1 MICRT
6 HRKKSA
12 SSRRWRT
19 ASLRNDGRRSTT
31 STSVPE
37 TAAVFDDMLDRS
49 VPFYG
54 EIQRMIGEL
63 ASDFAVEGSS
73 IYDLGCST
81 ANTFLSIGVHLT
93 PDLNVKFVGVD
104 SSGEML
110 QKAEQKLANAR
121 FPWPYVLNQQDL
133 NETVHIE
140 NASVALM
147 VLTLQFVRPLN
158 REALVSSLRQGMNH
172 NGCLILV
179 EKVLGEHS
187 TFNRLFIDHYYEMK
201 KRKGYS
207 EIEICPKARGA
218 RKRPR
223 SLSSRREPSVAPSL
237 RFPACRCLLQVVQ
250 LLRHRRHQVE
260 RSAARPRWRGRGI
273 FSSSPGTCS
282 FRWCCC

>member
-1 MICRT
+1 MSDAP
-6 HRKKSA
+6 KEVGKPPSMA
-12 SSRRWRT
+12 DSLFAERRAQIHDFNFGT
-19 ASLRNDGRRSTT
+19 
-31 STSVPE
+31 E

-63 ASDFAVEGSS
+63 ASDFAADGSS

-110 QKAEQKLANAR
+110 QKAEQKLASAR
-121 FPWPYVLNQQDL
+121 FPWSYVLNQQDL

-207 EIEICPKARGA
+207 EIEIAQ
-218 RKRPR
+218 KREALENVLVPYR
-223 SLSSRREPSVAPSL
+223 LDENL
-237 RFPACRCLLQVVQ
+237 R
-250 LLRHRRHQVE
+250 LLRRCGFQHVDVFFK
-260 RSAARPRWRGRGI
+260 WYNFCGI
-273 FSSSPGTCS
+273 VAIK
-282 FRWCCC
+282 

>member
-1 MICRT
+1 MSETPKEDSKLWSPADRLF
-6 HRKKSA
+6 A
-12 SSRRWRT
+12 ERR
-19 ASLRNDGRRSTT
+19 AQIHDFDFGR
-31 STSVPE
+31 E

-81 ANTFLSIGVHLT
+81 ANTLLSIGFHLT
-93 PDLNVKFVGVD
+93 PELDVKFVGLD
-104 SSGEML
+104 SSDEML
-110 QKAEQKLANAR
+110 RKAEEKLASAR
-121 FPWPYVLNQQDL
+121 FPWPYVLNRQDL
-133 NETVHIE
+133 NDGVHIE

-158 REALVSSLRQGMNH
+158 REAVVSSLRQGMNH

-187 TFNRLFIDHYYEMK
+187 TFNRLFIDRYYAMK

-207 EIEICPKARGA
+207 EIEITQ
-218 RKRPR
+218 KREALENILIPYR
-223 SLSSRREPSVAPSL
+223 LDENL
-237 RFPACRCLLQVVQ
+237 R
-250 LLRHRRHQVE
+250 LLRRCGFQHIDVFFKWYNFCGLV
-260 RSAARPRWRGRGI
+260 AI
-273 FSSSPGTCS
+273 K
-282 FRWCCC
+282 